1 MVPWRP
7 EPAPFPVPVPDL
19 EAEVCAVTKQASV
32 RSQTSLSSELAPK
45 LLRGVALDSC
55 LQCWGAHF
63 SESASL
69 EGYQLSRETECIN
82 QFLSHDWKTPRWSKT
97 LALLVFY
104 NSVPAAVATIC
115 VSSVTCGLLLSRRLP
130 GGWPTASISTYS
142 TFLIFFCFGQR
153 LRRLACCSVP
163 MVFLDRLCIAQ
174 HDEELKRQGILGLA
188 GFLLKSQ
195 KLLILWTPRTFTRV
209 WCTFELAHFLRPGG
223 DSKRVEILPVAMMS
237 LLILTCAVNFIF
249 WCFFHVWVYIEE
261 LGSMGMDG
269 FYIVALAGGI
279 LSPSLLLG
287 MSIQIH
293 FGIQYMKDLENLE
306 GQMKGFSIRQA
317 ECSCCDLNHVHPQT
331 GVSILCDRSLVFKT
345 LRRWY
350 PAGPGDDHLDCILP
364 QYIHM
369 GLDHIR
375 VYPHV
380 SAEWNF
386 WQWIAQFAMVPL
398 VTMFFFWLCNFGAWS
413 GARLSF
419 SKWTSLLTVLILNF
433 CLLGAFWLPMA
444 VASFPKIP
452 QKMLP
457 VLAVM
462 LSVLLGLYTRQYGC
476 VSCGTLAQRGLRL
489 LRWR

>member
-1 MVPWRP
+1 MPP
-7 EPAPFPVPVPDL
+7 KSGSEPCL
-19 EAEVCAVTKQASV
+19 
-32 RSQTSLSSELAPK
+32 
-45 LLRGVALDSC
+45 LLRIFQPVGNLRILQIAEFQPHPGSLPFAFFWKSDPQKYLKVPHHGVLD
-55 LQCWGAHF
+55 
-63 SESASL
+63 
-69 EGYQLSRETECIN
+69 
-82 QFLSHDWKTPRWSKT
+82 
-97 LALLVFY
+97 
-104 NSVPAAVATIC
+104 AV
-115 VSSVTCGLLLSRRLP
+115 
-130 GGWPTASISTYS
+130 
-142 TFLIFFCFGQR
+142 LI
-153 LRRLACCSVP
+153 
-163 MVFLDRLCIAQ
+163 
-174 HDEELKRQGILGLA
+174 QG
-188 GFLLKSQ
+188 
-195 KLLILWTPRTFTRV
+195 
-209 WCTFELAHFLRPGG
+209 
-223 DSKRVEILPVAMMS
+223 
-237 LLILTCAVNFIF
+237 
-249 WCFFHVWVYIEE
+249 
-261 LGSMGMDG
+261 
-269 FYIVALAGGI
+269 
-279 LSPSLLLG
+279 
-287 MSIQIH
+287 
-293 FGIQYMKDLENLE
+293 
-306 GQMKGFSIRQA
+306 
-317 ECSCCDLNHVHPQT
+317 
-331 GVSILCDRSLVFKT
+331 
-345 LRRWY
+345 
-350 PAGPGDDHLDCILP
+350 ILP